1 MYANFLYKLSV
12 RVIRL
17 YARVMLRLDV
27 HYQSELPFGPKLFAA
42 NHPSATDPF
51 LLPLLSSKHLGV
63 LISGNAFAMPLFGD
77 YLHHCGQIC
86 VTQGQGKDAL
96 DKARQRL
103 QSGHSVG
110 IFPEGLV
117 SPRSGGCHPPRT
129 GAARLAISTGVPVIP
144 VGIYLPRERSV
155 YLSSKLSG
163 KHTAT
168 YWYLRG
174 PYGMTIGKPM
184 QFTGDAEN
192 QNLVQLVT
200 MKMMEKIRE
209 LADESERR
217 LRIAPAGARLPAV

>member
-17 YARVMLRLDV
+17 YARLMLRLDV
-27 HYQSELPFGPKLFAA
+27 HYRSELPFGPKLFVA

-63 LISGNAFAMPLFGD
+63 LISGNAFDMPLFGD

-86 VTQGQGKDAL
+86 VAQGQGKDAL
-96 DKARQRL
+96 DEARQRL

-117 SPRSGGCHPPRT
+117 SPRSGGCHPPRS

-163 KHTAT
+163 KHTAA

-174 PYGMTIGKPM
+174 PYGMTIGEPM
-184 QFTGDAEN
+184 RFTGDAED
-192 QNLVQLVT
+192 QDLVQSVT
-200 MKMMEKIRE
+200 MRMMEKIRE
-209 LADESERR
+209 LAEESEHRV
-217 LRIAPAGARLPAV
+217 RIAPAGARLPAV